1 MLADAIRLEQ
11 KGDLAGADKLREQFQ
26 SEINDITERFQKD
39 IESGNMAGGVK
50 PPSNQSLRE
59 AVMFDLFPET
69 RVENYNKLKR
79 EAAREARDVILLGG
93 EDEFSDL
100 EDEEE
105 DEEGDDEAAF
115 PQ

>member
-1 MLADAIRLEQ
+1 
-11 KGDLAGADKLREQFQ
+11 
-26 SEINDITERFQKD
+26 
-39 IESGNMAGGVK
+39 MAGGVK
-50 PPSNQSLRE
+50 PPSSQALRE

-69 RVENYNKLKR
+69 RIQSYNKLKR

-100 EDEEE
+100 EEE
-105 DEEGDDEAAF
+105 DEEEEGGDETAF